1 MSSLCYQ
8 SAGLTIEKNE
18 CKGFLSVI
26 ELLLMAAMG
35 FNWRQ
40 GFTLSVEQ
48 SLLSF
53 RSKNSPTEEIFF
65 KPNFRQ
71 VIFDF

>member
-26 ELLLMAAMG
+26 ELLLMAMG

-53 RSKNSPTEEIFF
+53 RSKNSPTEEIFLSLILD
-65 KPNFRQ
+65 K
-71 VIFDF
+71 